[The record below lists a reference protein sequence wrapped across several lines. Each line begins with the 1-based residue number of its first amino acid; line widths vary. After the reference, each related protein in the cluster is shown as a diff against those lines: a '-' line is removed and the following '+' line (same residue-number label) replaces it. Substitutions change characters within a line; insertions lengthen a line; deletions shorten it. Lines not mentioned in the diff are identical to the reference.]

1 MQERAH
7 DRARR
12 DVLIDKG
19 ASLGER
25 LDALLFA
32 WVKAFPEVIPR
43 LGMDADNIVDLEIWR
58 TGQGDAQ
65 YWGR

>member
-7 DRARR
+7 DQARR

-25 LDALLFA
+25 LDALWFA
-32 WVKAFPEVIPR
+32 WVQAFPEVIPR
-43 LGMDADNIVDLEIWR
+43 LGMDTDNIIDLETR
-58 TGQGDAQ
+58 RGGA
-65 YWGR
+65 